1 VAELKTH
8 EVPKT
13 KARSYLGKARQFL
26 EVSTTS
32 LGSERYDAALLLAIH
47 AGLSACD
54 AVTVALRGVRSI
66 EPDHLRAADLLEAA
80 AREAEDVQQH
90 ASQLR
95 GLLKVKNLVEY
106 EDRRV
111 SAREAETGSKRAE
124 RLVNWAASVV
134 DRAWI

>member
-1 VAELKTH
+1 
-8 EVPKT
+8 
-13 KARSYLGKARQFL
+13 
-26 EVSTTS
+26 
-32 LGSERYDAALLLAIH
+32 LLLAIH